1 MADIKDNILLDVR
14 HLTISFNGQM
24 VVHDVNFAIQNG
36 EILGLVGESGSGKS
50 VSALSVLKLVEGAD
64 YQNKSEI
71 LFENQNIMTMNDAQL
86 QKMRGGDVAFIFQE
100 PMSSLNP
107 LHRVGQ
113 QIVEAIQLHQKMT
126 EKQAVRE
133 AIRLLNATGIKQ
145 AKQKFKAYP
154 YELSGG
160 QRQRVMIAMAIANR
174 PKLLIADEPTTA
186 LDVTVQKQIIDLLL
200 KLQQKMGMAIL
211 FISHDLNLVGK
222 IAHRVC
228 VMKNG
233 QIVEQGG
240 VEQIFN
246 APKRDYTQSLL
257 KAVKLDE
264 KKSNLLQNDNQPI
277 VLEGKNI
284 TVKYP
289 EKKNFWG
296 RVLTYH
302 SVLDGV
308 DLILKQGECL
318 GIVGESGSGK
328 TTLGF
333 ALAKLNP
340 KAGGEIKLLQK
351 SAESFDNKQFR
362 RNLQIVFQDPY
373 TSLNPRMTVE
383 QIVAE
388 GLNVHF
394 PEMGKAEKK
403 RKVIDILKS
412 VELDAD
418 VLDKYPFE
426 FSGGQRQRIA
436 IARSLILK
444 PKILILDEPT
454 SALDVTT
461 QAQVL
466 SLLKRIQNEQQLS
479 YIFITHDM
487 RVVRAMSDRVAVL
500 NQGKI
505 VECQPTKLLFEKP
518 QHIYTQELIK
528 AAI

>member
-1 MADIKDNILLDVR
+1 MSDNLLEVKN
-14 HLTISFNGQM
+14 LTISFNGKT
-24 VVHDVNFAIQNG
+24 VVNDINFSVKKG

-50 VSALSVLKLVEGAD
+50 VSALSILKLVEGAD
-64 YQNKSEI
+64 YHSKSQI
-71 LFENQNIMTMNDAQL
+71 LFENQNVMNMTDDQL
-86 QKMRGGDVAFIFQE
+86 RKMRGGDVAFIFQE

-113 QIVEAIQLHQKMT
+113 QIVEALQLHRKLT
-126 EKQAVRE
+126 EKQAIRE
-133 AIRLLNATGIKQ
+133 AMRLLNATGIKRV
-145 AKQKFKAYP
+145 KEKFKAYP

-160 QRQRVMIAMAIANR
+160 QRQRVMIAMAIANH

-200 KLQQKMGMAIL
+200 KLQQKLGMAIL

-228 VMKNG
+228 VMEKG
-233 QIVEQGG
+233 KIVEQGK
-240 VEQIFN
+240 VKQIFET
-246 APKRDYTQSLL
+246 PKHPYTRSLL
-257 KAVKLDE
+257 DAVKIDE
-264 KKSNLLQNDNQPI
+264 YACFSQQNFNQPI

-289 EKKNFWG
+289 EKKSFWG
-296 RVLTYH
+296 NVLSYH

-308 DLILKQGECL
+308 DLSLYQGECL

-340 KAGGEIKLLQK
+340 KASGKVMLFRN
-351 SAESFDNKQFR
+351 SSNDVHNKQFR
-362 RNLQIVFQDPY
+362 RNLQVVFQDPY
-373 TSLNPRMTVE
+373 TSLNPRMTIE

-388 GLNVHF
+388 GLQVHF
-394 PEMGKAEKK
+394 PELSMEL
-403 RKVIDILKS
+403 RRQRVVDILKS
-412 VELDAD
+412 VELDDDA
-418 VLDKYPFE
+418 LDKFPFE

-436 IARSLILK
+436 IARSLILE

-466 SLLKRIQNEQQLS
+466 SLLKRIQVERELS

-487 RVVRAMSDRVAVL
+487 RVIRAMANRVAVL
-500 NQGKI
+500 HQGKI
-505 VECQPTKLLFEKP
+505 VECQPTKLLFEQPK
-518 QHIYTQELIK
+518 HVYTRQLIG
-528 AAI
+528 ASL